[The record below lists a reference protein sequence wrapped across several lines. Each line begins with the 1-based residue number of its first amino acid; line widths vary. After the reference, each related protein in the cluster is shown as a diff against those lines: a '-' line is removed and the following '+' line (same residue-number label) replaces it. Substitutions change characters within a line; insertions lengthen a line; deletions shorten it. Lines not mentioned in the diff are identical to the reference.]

1 MKETEIIENVIG
13 TLVAYHKKQKSF
25 NTIFSNEPVMSKAI
39 EVFDNEILEMVDHIF
54 DSMGIP
60 TDEPKNKYD
69 EKNWTRD
76 VCTALIKIAAKNEKY
91 VAPAV
96 ELVSNWKHLSEY
108 TTKVET
114 RTWFNYDQL
123 LDEHLT
129 GYKTWHEKQR
139 EKDKENARCKI
150 EAE

>member
-69 EKNWTRD
+69 EKN
-76 VCTALIKIAAKNEKY
+76 
-91 VAPAV
+91 
-96 ELVSNWKHLSEY
+96 
-108 TTKVET
+108 
-114 RTWFNYDQL
+114 
-123 LDEHLT
+123 
-129 GYKTWHEKQR
+129 
-139 EKDKENARCKI
+139 
-150 EAE
+150 

>member
-1 MKETEIIENVIG
+1 M
-13 TLVAYHKKQKSF
+13 
-25 NTIFSNEPVMSKAI
+25 
-39 EVFDNEILEMVDHIF
+39 
-54 DSMGIP
+54 
-60 TDEPKNKYD
+60 
-69 EKNWTRD
+69 
-76 VCTALIKIAAKNEKY
+76 
-91 VAPAV
+91 
-96 ELVSNWKHLSEY
+96 SNWKHLSEY